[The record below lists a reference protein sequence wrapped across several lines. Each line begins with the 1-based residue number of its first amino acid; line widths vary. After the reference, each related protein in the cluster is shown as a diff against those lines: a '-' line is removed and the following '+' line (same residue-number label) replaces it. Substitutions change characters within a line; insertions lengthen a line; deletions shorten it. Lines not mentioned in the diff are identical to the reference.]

1 MYSKYRVV
9 VPVLLSGS
17 LFAIH
22 PDTGQHQY
30 DMMVL
35 KIEVSLTLT
44 LTLPLTLT
52 LKPNPKA

>member
-35 KIEVSLTLT
+35 KIEVSLTVTVT
-44 LTLPLTLT
+44 L
-52 LKPNPKA
+52 N